1 MYLLIPKLPIPPP
14 PPPSIPRHL
23 TGVFLLTV
31 EIWKFVQ
38 WGIGLSGENSG
49 QHHKQKDFVILST
62 LCIIC
67 TMIMG
72 HYSYIHCFVGALES
86 LWKSQ

>member
-1 MYLLIPKLPIPPP
+1 MYLLIPKLPI
-14 PPPSIPRHL
+14 L
-23 TGVFLLTV
+23 TPTPKHSQAFDWSFSPYSGNL
-31 EIWKFVQ
+31 EICPV
-38 WGIGLSGENSG
+38 GIGLSSENSG

-67 TMIMG
+67 SMIMG
-72 HYSYIHCFVGALES
+72 HYSYIHCFVGTLES